1 MNLKYDPNNPLTDKQ
16 LDEIAAYDF
25 DKFLEY
31 LDSKTEYLKQ
41 FSKPLSSYHT
51 KRFAAISAK
60 MSGNDMTNE
69 EYEYAKKV
77 GRENEQKASE
87 AIADRLAE
95 YEKNHPKHNDEG
107 IKNIKTNRTQ
117 WFD

>member
-1 MNLKYDPNNPLTDKQ
+1 MKYDPNNPLTDKQ
-16 LDEIAAYDF
+16 IDELAEKDF
-25 DKFLEY
+25 ELFLEY

-41 FSKPLSSYHT
+41 FAKPLSSYHT

-60 MSGNDMTNE
+60 MAGKEFT
-69 EYEYAKKV
+69 KKDFDEATAI
-77 GRENEQKASE
+77 GKENERKANE

-95 YEKNHPKHNDEG
+95 YEKNDPKHSDEG
-107 IKNIKTNRTQ
+107 IKNIKTNRRQ

>member
-16 LDEIAAYDF
+16 LDEIAAHDF

-60 MSGNDMTNE
+60 MSGNDMTDK

-107 IKNIKTNRTQ
+107 IKNIKINRTE

>member
-1 MNLKYDPNNPLTDKQ
+1 MKYDPNNPLSDKEI
-16 LDEIAAYDF
+16 DELAEKDF
-25 DKFLEY
+25 ELFLEY

-41 FSKPLSSYHT
+41 FAKPLSSYHT
-51 KRFAAISAK
+51 KRFAAMAAK
-60 MSGNDMTNE
+60 MSGNDMTDK
-69 EYEYAKKV
+69 EYEFAKKV
-77 GRENEQKASE
+77 GKENEQKANE

-95 YEKNHPKHNDEG
+95 YEKNHPKHSDEG